1 MDPING
7 QTPPERHER
16 AIPEAWKENPFQ
28 APSAPVEDAF
38 DANAELGLAS
48 SPRSVSFSRGAGWIG
63 AGWSLFRESM
73 GLWIGIFIV
82 FMLIQMGVGL
92 IPILGGLVNIFL
104 SLTLS
109 AGLMIGAHSL
119 DVGEELRFD
128 HLFAGFQRNFGQLLL
143 VGLLYLVGTIII
155 IVLVVVICGGALF
168 AAFMDQPGAA
178 MSGLA
183 PMSILLAVLVALAL
197 SVGSLI
203 RSMSGKS
210 GERQI
215 EPTQIAALRD
225 AIAELQTT
233 LNAYN
238 RELGEGRV
246 IAVQNQQAVRDL
258 ERKQDEDAQNLHE
271 KINAV
276 ALRVEKTDARLDGIE
291 RTCRIQHQP
300 R

>member
-7 QTPPERHER
+7 QTPPGRQER

-28 APSAPVEDAF
+28 APSAPVEDTF

-48 SPRSVSFSRGAGWIG
+48 SPRSVSFGRGAGWIG

-119 DVGEELRFD
+119 DSGEELRFD

-168 AAFMDQPGAA
+168 AAFMGQPGAA

-197 SVGSLI
+197 LLPLV
-203 RSMSGKS
+203 MS
-210 GERQI
+210 I
-215 EPTQIAALRD
+215 WFAPAL
-225 AIAELQTT
+225 
-233 LNAYN
+233 
-238 RELGEGRV
+238 
-246 IAVQNQQAVRDL
+246 
-258 ERKQDEDAQNLHE
+258 
-271 KINAV
+271 V
-276 ALRVEKTDARLDGIE
+276 ALNDVPA
-291 RTCRIQHQP
+291 IQAMKLSFFGCLKNFLPFLLYGVVAFLLAIVAIIPIGLGLLLLVPTMICAQYISYKEIFLEEV
-300 R
+300 